1 MAVRRAAG
9 KSRAKL
15 ALRRHPANE
24 FAQVGELG
32 WRTRLEIAGY
42 GFFIQPPHAL
52 LYHPGQQNNELA
64 DRSANTMISTLAT
77 WIPHWAQQQPDAAV
91 ITFNDNTISWAQL
104 KRTVFARA
112 TQLQRSGVGKGDRV
126 ACLLLNRPEFYE
138 VFWACQSI
146 GAVFVPLN
154 TRLTAPELSEI
165 MRDAQPAIFISEYA
179 AGLPQLAAVLELID
193 VALPRVLLD
202 REPAALT
209 EYETVDF
216 APTPCAVDDAA
227 AIVYTSGTTGLPKG
241 AVLTHGNVIA
251 SAHMWMVD
259 FKLTGADRHLM
270 ALPLC
275 FTGGLIA
282 SSMHIFCAGAQLVLM
297 EAFDPAQALQ
307 LIARHRLTWFIAV
320 PLMLQRMKDDPS
332 WQASDLSSLRGMQSG
347 GAAVP
352 VPLIQAYR
360 QRSVELMQGFGITE
374 GSAGSNLYLAPQFAA
389 TKAGSIGRSGFS
401 NEARV
406 VADNGELAAADEVG
420 ELQLRGA
427 LIFREYWRRPD
438 ATLETFVDGWLK
450 TGDLARRD
458 ADGFYFIVGR
468 KKDMIVTG
476 GLNVYPAEVERVL
489 DALPGVTESA
499 VIGVPDADWGEAVVA
514 VLRMP
519 PHSTP
524 DIKALDSA
532 CRAALAGYK
541 VPKRFEFVD
550 DFPRTVS
557 GKILKRVLRETFAN
571 ANAPL

>member
-1 MAVRRAAG
+1 
-9 KSRAKL
+9 
-15 ALRRHPANE
+15 
-24 FAQVGELG
+24 
-32 WRTRLEIAGY
+32 
-42 GFFIQPPHAL
+42 
-52 LYHPGQQNNELA
+52 
-64 DRSANTMISTLAT
+64 MISTLAF
-77 WIPHWAQQQPDAAV
+77 WIPHWAQQKPDATAIV
-91 ITFNDNTISWAQL
+91 FNDRAISWAQ
-104 KRTVFARA
+104 FQRA
-112 TQLQRSGVGKGDRV
+112 IVWHADELLRHGIKKGDRV

-138 VFWACQSI
+138 IFWACQTI

-154 TRLTAPELSEI
+154 TRLTPPELVEI
-165 MRDAQPAIFISEYA
+165 IRDAQPGIFIAERAS
-179 AGLPQLAAVLELID
+179 GLPQLDALLELLD
-193 VALPRVLLD
+193 TALPRVLLD
-202 REPAALT
+202 RLAAAPT
-209 EYETVDF
+209 EHAIPTL
-216 APTPCAVDDAA
+216 APTPCSLDDAA
-227 AIVYTSGTTGLPKG
+227 VIVYTSGTTGLPKG
-241 AVLTHGNVIA
+241 AVLTHGNIIA
-251 SAHMWMVD
+251 SAHMWMAD

-282 SSMHIFCAGAQLVLM
+282 SSMHIFCSGAQMVLM

-320 PLMLQRMKDDPS
+320 PLMLQRMRDDPK
-332 WQASDLSSLRGMQSG
+332 WEASDLTSLRGMQSG

-352 VPLIQAYR
+352 VPLIEAYR
-360 QRSVELMQGFGITE
+360 QRGVELMQGFGITE
-374 GSAGSNLYLAPQFAA
+374 GSAGSNLYLAPEFAVA
-389 TKAGSIGRSGFS
+389 KAGSIGRAGFS
-401 NEARV
+401 NEARI

-427 LIFREYWRRPD
+427 LIFREYWRRPQ
-438 ATLETFVDGWLK
+438 ATLETFEDGWLK

-489 DALPGVTESA
+489 DSVPGITESA

-514 VLRMP
+514 VLRVQP
-519 PHSTP
+519 QTTLDTKAI
-524 DIKALDSA
+524 DIA

-557 GKILKRVLRETFAN
+557 GKILKRVLRETYSSTYASTDAATNAN
-571 ANAPL
+571 ANAKQ